1 MDDAAIIKL
10 YRLRD
15 ERALEETKV
24 CYEALCMTVAY
35 NMLGNRE
42 DAEECVNDAMMR
54 LWQAIPPAEPESLG
68 AYLITAVR
76 NVARDRLAY
85 QNAQRR
91 GGGQL
96 SIAIDELTNC
106 LHSAEQPE
114 QVLNSIALRD
124 AFRRFLPKLR
134 PTARMIFL
142 RRYWLCLSAQE
153 IAAETGCSVSLV
165 NTSLMRTRNKLK
177 VFLEKEELL

>member
-1 MDDAAIIKL
+1 MDDAQIIRL
-10 YRLRD
+10 YMQRD
-15 ERALEETKV
+15 ERALQETKAQ
-24 CYEALCMTVAY
+24 YEALCMTVAY
-35 NMLGNRE
+35 NMLGSRE
-42 DAEECVNDAMMR
+42 DAEECMNDALMC

-68 AYLITAVR
+68 AYLVTAVR
-76 NVARDRLAY
+76 NAARDRLSY

-96 SIAIDELTNC
+96 SVAIDELTEC
-106 LHSAEQPE
+106 LPSAEQPE

-124 AFRRFLPKLR
+124 AFRKFLPTLR

-142 RRYWLCLSAQE
+142 RRYWLCLTAQE
-153 IAAETGCSVSLV
+153 VAEETGCSVSRV
-165 NTSLMRTRNKLK
+165 NMSLMRTRKKLK